1 MSEPVRLNLPLD
13 KSQLA
18 NLKAGQEVRLAGPC
32 YTMRDAGHAR
42 ALEALEQTGELP
54 FGLAGQTLF
63 YAGPTP
69 AAAGRPLGSVGPT
82 TASRM
87 DFATPQLMQA
97 GIAACIGKGKRNQ
110 AVIDACVE
118 NSAVYFAAVGGIAA
132 LLAKHV
138 TASETVAWDDLGT
151 EALRR
156 IMLDDFPVF
165 VAVDTAGRDL
175 YRAIENGEE
184 I

>member
-1 MSEPVRLNLPLD
+1 MSEPVRLSLPLD

-18 NLKAGQEVRLAGPC
+18 NLKAGQEVRLTGPC

-54 FGLAGQTLF
+54 FGLTGQTLF

-87 DFATPQLMQA
+87 DFATPQLMRA

-110 AVIDACVE
+110 AVIDACVD
-118 NSAVYFAAVGGIAA
+118 NAAV
-132 LLAKHV
+132 
-138 TASETVAWDDLGT
+138 
-151 EALRR
+151 
-156 IMLDDFPVF
+156 
-165 VAVDTAGRDL
+165 
-175 YRAIENGEE
+175 
-184 I
+184 

>member
-1 MSEPVRLNLPLD
+1 MSEPVRLSLPLD

-18 NLKAGQEVRLAGPC
+18 NLKAGQEVRLTGPC

-42 ALEALEQTGELP
+42 ALEALEQTGKLP
-54 FGLAGQTLF
+54 FGLA
-63 YAGPTP
+63 
-69 AAAGRPLGSVGPT
+69 GSVGPT

-87 DFATPQLMQA
+87 DFATPQLMRA

-118 NSAVYFAAVGGIAA
+118 NGAVYFAAVGGIAA

-165 VAVDTAGRDL
+165 VAVDVQGRDL
-175 YRAIENGEE
+175 YRAIENGEQL
-184 I
+184 